1 MGMELGFL
9 IDHRKCIGCHAC
21 TVACKAEN
29 EVPLG
34 DFRTWVKYV
43 EKGAYPDT
51 RRHFTVL
58 RCNHCDAAP
67 CVEICPVAALHKR
80 PDAIVDLDRDL
91 CIGCRACM
99 QACPYDALYLNEDR
113 GVAEKCHFCAHRAEV
128 GLEPACVIVCPERA
142 IVAGDTTDPDSEIS
156 VLIREIPNSRR
167 KPEKGTEPRV
177 WYVDAAAEGLVGGAT
192 TEPERWVWSDRRE
205 PPGPVVPGFEPTPD
219 IVTTLNVSHPPAWGS
234 HIWTYVLTKNVAA
247 GAMIAAPFL
256 SLLGVKEGPVVRLLP
271 EVLALVFL
279 AVTNVL
285 LVHDLASPGR
295 FLKILTHPN
304 PRSWLTRGGW
314 VLGAFGLVTTAALV
328 ARVAGRDGMAD
339 VLRWVD
345 LPLAALTAGYSAWLF
360 HQCRGRDL
368 WLEKGLFVHLA
379 LRAAGIGAGI
389 AFLLPHES
397 RGLLLLNGHV
407 FALLALANAAWIAVN
422 LTRPPETAD
431 GAKAHAILN
440 RGRQPQ
446 VAMGLIAFSAVIAMS
461 AIGIGGAAAQILGA
475 LALLVAG
482 AGDFIYERAWIQAGQ
497 AVPLS

>member
-1 MGMELGFL
+1 MGLGFL
-9 IDHRKCIGCHAC
+9 IDQRKCIGCHAC
-21 TVACKAEN
+21 TVACKSEN
-29 EVPLG
+29 SVPLG

-43 EKGAYPDT
+43 EKGTFPHA

-67 CVEICPVAALHKR
+67 CVEICPVGALHKR
-80 PDAIVDLDRDL
+80 KDSIVDLDRDL
-91 CIGCRACM
+91 CIGCQACM

-113 GVAEKCHFCAHRAEV
+113 GVVEKCHFCAHRVEV
-128 GLEPACVIVCPERA
+128 GLEPACVVVCPERA
-142 IVAGDTTDPDSEIS
+142 IVAGDTADPGSEIS
-156 VLIREIPNSRR
+156 ALIRDNPTSRR

-177 WYVDAAAEGLVGGAT
+177 WYLDAAKEGLVGGES
-192 TEPERWVWSDRRE
+192 TEPKTWIWSERRE

-219 IVTTLNVSHPPAWGS
+219 IVTTLNVSHPAVWGS

-256 SLLGVKEGPVVRLLP
+256 SALGVSDGPVTRLVP
-271 EVLALVFL
+271 ETLALLFL
-279 AVTNVL
+279 AITGFL
-285 LVHDLASPGR
+285 LVHDLASPWR

-304 PRSWLTRGGW
+304 PRSWLTRGSW
-314 VLGAFGLVTTAALV
+314 ILGAFGAVTTLSIVALIAGVSDLAA
-328 ARVAGRDGMAD
+328 AA
-339 VLRWVD
+339 RWVA

-368 WLEKGLFVHLA
+368 WLEKGLFVHLT

-389 AFLLPHES
+389 ALLLPHES
-397 RGLLLLNGHV
+397 RGALLVNGHV
-407 FALLALANAAWIAVN
+407 FALLAIANGAWIAVN

-446 VAMGLIAFSAVIAMS
+446 VAMGLLAGAAVLAMA
-461 AIGIGGAAAQILGA
+461 AIGIGGVTGQVLGGAALI
-475 LALLVAG
+475 VAG